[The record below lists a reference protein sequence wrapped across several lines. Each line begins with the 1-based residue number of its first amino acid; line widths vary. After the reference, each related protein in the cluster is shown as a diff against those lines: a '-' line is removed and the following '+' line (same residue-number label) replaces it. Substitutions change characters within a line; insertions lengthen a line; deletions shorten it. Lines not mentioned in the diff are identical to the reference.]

1 MRGGGVQPPLPPTCP
16 GPPWLEI
23 SSLARFRNL
32 RTLAPLGDR
41 QAALIQDYAE
51 KFVSVTDEYATA
63 MLKEFIDIREQAL

>member
-1 MRGGGVQPPLPPTCP
+1 
-16 GPPWLEI
+16 LEI

-32 RTLAPLGDR
+32 RTLAPFGDR